1 MGQSYISRTSG
12 IGTRDKIGYAMGD
25 LASLLVFGLVQ
36 SVLQKYYT
44 DVLGIGVVSIMIMFI
59 IARIWDAINDP
70 LWGRIIDR
78 IPPAPDGRYR
88 RWLKI
93 LAVPVA
99 LSAVLMFVKIPGLSE
114 GGYLAYAYVTYILFG
129 MLYTGINIPYGS
141 LAQVITS
148 DDRERSSLS
157 VFRSIGSTFGAM
169 PAMLLISF
177 CYVKNANGT
186 AVMSYSKILT
196 GAIIISAV
204 SVLAY
209 LLCYRWTTE
218 RVPTKPTPKE
228 KGQTWKVIKILL
240 HSRPYMAVCLVGMLF
255 LAAQM
260 FSQSYNT
267 YLFNY
272 YFNAPGL
279 SMMPTVCQY
288 LPVAVIML
296 FAGKLGARFGYSL
309 AATIW
314 GLAAMAHAGANSAT
328 HFIVARFALGI
339 GESGNF
345 PAGVKAVAE
354 WFPKKERAFA
364 VGIFNAGANI
374 GAILTPLLT
383 GAGLLLK
390 SFARLQQ
397 VDTGWLD
404 MGFALQINRVGSL
417 LTPFFTHEPVVD
429 YRTALTDAGM
439 RLCGMSPD
447 GRIVEMLELPDHPYF
462 LATQAHPEFNSRP
475 NHPHPLFLGLISSAV
490 LYRSEEL

>member
-1 MGQSYISRTSG
+1 MEQSYISRTSG

-296 FAGKLGARFGYSL
+296 FAGKLGARFGRREVCAYGMLMAGVCNL
-309 AATIW
+309 ALYLVGGTNVW
-314 GLAAMAHAGANSAT
+314 MFLAVCLLS
-328 HFIVARFALGI
+328 GI
-339 GESGNF
+339 GNAFIFLLVWAIATDAIDYNEVSYGLHDEATSYAFFTFMRKLGQTIAAILVNMALLRIGYTGN
-345 PAGVKAVAE
+345 VL
-354 WFPKKERAFA
+354 
-364 VGIFNAGANI
+364 NTANI
-374 GAILTPLLT
+374 T
-383 GAGLLLK
+383 GG
-390 SFARLQQ
+390 
-397 VDTGWLD
+397 TLD
-404 MGFALQINRVGSL
+404 MM
-417 LTPFFTHEPVVD
+417 FTDSV
-429 YRTALTDAGM
+429 
-439 RLCGMSPD
+439 
-447 GRIVEMLELPDHPYF
+447 
-462 LATQAHPEFNSRP
+462 
-475 NHPHPLFLGLISSAV
+475 LIPAV
-490 LYRSEEL
+490 LYFLIFVILRFMYPLGREKIAQLQKEKEKLLSRLTEE

>member
-1 MGQSYISRTSG
+1 METSYISRTSG
-12 IGTRDKIGYAMGD
+12 IDTRDKIGYAMGD

-36 SVLQKYYT
+36 SVLQKYYM
-44 DVLGIGVVSIMIMFI
+44 DVLGIGVVSIMVMFI
-59 IARIWDAINDP
+59 IARVWDAINDP

-88 RWLKI
+88 RWLKT

-186 AVMSYSKILT
+186 SVMSYGKILT
-196 GAIIISAV
+196 GAAV
-204 SVLAY
+204 IAALSVAAY

-218 RVPTKPTPKE
+218 RVPTKPAPKE

-296 FAGKLGARFGYSL
+296 FAVKLGARFGRREVCAYGML
-309 AATIW
+309 
-314 GLAAMAHAGANSAT
+314 M
-328 HFIVARFALGI
+328 
-339 GESGNF
+339 
-345 PAGVKAVAE
+345 AGVCNLALYLVGGTNVWMFLAVCLLSGVGN
-354 WFPKKERAFA
+354 AF
-364 VGIFNAGANI
+364 IFLLVWAIATDAIDYNEVSYGLHDEATSYAFFTFMRKLGQTIAAILVNMALLRIGYTDNVLNTANI
-374 GAILTPLLT
+374 T
-383 GAGLLLK
+383 GG
-390 SFARLQQ
+390 
-397 VDTGWLD
+397 TLD
-404 MGFALQINRVGSL
+404 MM
-417 LTPFFTHEPVVD
+417 FTDSV
-429 YRTALTDAGM
+429 
-439 RLCGMSPD
+439 
-447 GRIVEMLELPDHPYF
+447 
-462 LATQAHPEFNSRP
+462 
-475 NHPHPLFLGLISSAV
+475 LIPAV
-490 LYRSEEL
+490 LYFLIFVILRFMYPLGREKIAQLQKEKEKLLSKLTEE

>member
-1 MGQSYISRTSG
+1 MEESYISRTSG

-44 DVLGIGVVSIMIMFI
+44 DILGIGVVSIMIMFI

-70 LWGRIIDR
+70 IWGRIIDR
-78 IPPAPDGRYR
+78 MEPAPDGRYR
-88 RWLKI
+88 RWLKT

-99 LSAVLMFVKIPGLSE
+99 LSAILMFVKIPGLSS

-177 CYVKNANGT
+177 CYVKAESG
-186 AVMSYSKILT
+186 ASVMSYSKILIGT
-196 GAIIISAV
+196 VVISV
-204 SVLAY
+204 FSVLAY

-218 RVPTKPTPKE
+218 RVPTKPAPKE
-228 KGQTWKVIKILL
+228 KGQTWKVIRILL
-240 HSRPYMAVCLVGMLF
+240 RSRPYMAVCLAGMLF

-260 FSQSYNT
+260 FSQSYYT

-272 YFNAPGL
+272 YFNKPGL

-296 FAGKLGARFGYSL
+296 FAGKLGARFGRRDVCAYGMLL
-309 AATIW
+309 A
-314 GLAAMAHAGANSAT
+314 GVCNLALYLVGGTNVWMFLAVCLLS
-328 HFIVARFALGI
+328 GI
-339 GESGNF
+339 GNAFIFLLVWAIATDAIDYNE
-345 PAGVKAVAE
+345 VKFGLHDEATSY
-354 WFPKKERAFA
+354 AFFTFMRKLGQTIA
-364 VGIFNAGANI
+364 AILVNLALLRIGYTDNVLNTANI
-374 GAILTPLLT
+374 TDSTLNA
-383 GAGLLLK
+383 
-390 SFARLQQ
+390 
-397 VDTGWLD
+397 
-404 MGFALQINRVGSL
+404 M
-417 LTPFFTHEPVVD
+417 FTDSV
-429 YRTALTDAGM
+429 
-439 RLCGMSPD
+439 
-447 GRIVEMLELPDHPYF
+447 
-462 LATQAHPEFNSRP
+462 
-475 NHPHPLFLGLISSAV
+475 LIPAV
-490 LYRSEEL
+490 LYFLIFIILRFMYPLGKKKIDELREEKEKLLSRIDAE

>member
-1 MGQSYISRTSG
+1 METSYISRTSG

-44 DVLGIGVVSIMIMFI
+44 DVLGIGVVSIMVMFI
-59 IARIWDAINDP
+59 IARVWDAINDP

-88 RWLKI
+88 RWLKT
-93 LAVPVA
+93 LALPVA

-186 AVMSYSKILT
+186 SVMSYSKILT
-196 GAIIISAV
+196 GAAIIAAL
-204 SVLAY
+204 SVAAY

-218 RVPTKPTPKE
+218 RVPTKPAPKE

-296 FAGKLGARFGYSL
+296 FAGKLGARFGRREVCAYGMLMAGVCNL
-309 AATIW
+309 ALYLVGGTNVW
-314 GLAAMAHAGANSAT
+314 MFLAVCLLS
-328 HFIVARFALGI
+328 GI
-339 GESGNF
+339 GN
-345 PAGVKAVAE
+345 
-354 WFPKKERAFA
+354 AF
-364 VGIFNAGANI
+364 IFLLVWAIATDAIDYNKVSYGLHDEATSYAFFTFMRKLGQTIAAILVNMALLRIGYTDNVLNTANI
-374 GAILTPLLT
+374 T
-383 GAGLLLK
+383 GG
-390 SFARLQQ
+390 
-397 VDTGWLD
+397 TLD
-404 MGFALQINRVGSL
+404 MM
-417 LTPFFTHEPVVD
+417 FTDSV
-429 YRTALTDAGM
+429 
-439 RLCGMSPD
+439 
-447 GRIVEMLELPDHPYF
+447 
-462 LATQAHPEFNSRP
+462 
-475 NHPHPLFLGLISSAV
+475 LIPAV
-490 LYRSEEL
+490 LYFLIFVILRFMYPLGREKIAQLQKEKEKLLSKLAEE

>member
-1 MGQSYISRTSG
+1 METSYISRTSG
-12 IGTRDKIGYAMGD
+12 IDTRDKIGYAMGD

-44 DVLGIGVVSIMIMFI
+44 DVLGIGVVSIMVMFI
-59 IARIWDAINDP
+59 IARVWDAINDP

-88 RWLKI
+88 RWLKT

-99 LSAVLMFVKIPGLSE
+99 LSAVLMFVKISGLSE

-186 AVMSYSKILT
+186 SVMSYGKILT
-196 GAIIISAV
+196 GAAV
-204 SVLAY
+204 IAALSVAAY

-218 RVPTKPTPKE
+218 RVPTKPAPKE

-296 FAGKLGARFGYSL
+296 FAGKLGARFGRREVCAYGML
-309 AATIW
+309 
-314 GLAAMAHAGANSAT
+314 M
-328 HFIVARFALGI
+328 
-339 GESGNF
+339 
-345 PAGVKAVAE
+345 AGVCNLALYLVGGTNVWMFLAVCLLSGVGN
-354 WFPKKERAFA
+354 AF
-364 VGIFNAGANI
+364 IFLLVWAIATDAIDYNEVSYGLHDEATSYAFFTFMRKLGQTIAAILVNMALLRIGYTDNVLNTANI
-374 GAILTPLLT
+374 T
-383 GAGLLLK
+383 GGM
-390 SFARLQQ
+390 
-397 VDTGWLD
+397 LD
-404 MGFALQINRVGSL
+404 MM
-417 LTPFFTHEPVVD
+417 FTDSV
-429 YRTALTDAGM
+429 
-439 RLCGMSPD
+439 
-447 GRIVEMLELPDHPYF
+447 
-462 LATQAHPEFNSRP
+462 
-475 NHPHPLFLGLISSAV
+475 LIPAV
-490 LYRSEEL
+490 LYFLIFVILRFMYPLGREKIAQLQKEKEKLLSKLTEE

>member
-1 MGQSYISRTSG
+1 METSYISRTSG
-12 IGTRDKIGYAMGD
+12 IDTRDKIGYAMGD

-44 DVLGIGVVSIMIMFI
+44 DVLGIGVVSIMVMFI
-59 IARIWDAINDP
+59 IARVWDAINDP

-88 RWLKI
+88 RWLKT

-177 CYVKNANGT
+177 CYVKNENGT
-186 AVMSYSKILT
+186 SVMSYGKILT
-196 GAIIISAV
+196 GAAV
-204 SVLAY
+204 IAALSVAAY

-218 RVPTKPTPKE
+218 RVPTKPAPKE

-296 FAGKLGARFGYSL
+296 FAGKLGARFGRREVCAYGML
-309 AATIW
+309 
-314 GLAAMAHAGANSAT
+314 M
-328 HFIVARFALGI
+328 
-339 GESGNF
+339 
-345 PAGVKAVAE
+345 AGVCNLALYLVGGTNVWMFLAVCLLSGVGN
-354 WFPKKERAFA
+354 AF
-364 VGIFNAGANI
+364 IFLLVWAIATDAIDYNEVSYGLHDEATSYAFFTFMRKLGQTIAAILVNMALLRIGYTDNVLNTANI
-374 GAILTPLLT
+374 T
-383 GAGLLLK
+383 GG
-390 SFARLQQ
+390 
-397 VDTGWLD
+397 TLD
-404 MGFALQINRVGSL
+404 MM
-417 LTPFFTHEPVVD
+417 FTDSV
-429 YRTALTDAGM
+429 
-439 RLCGMSPD
+439 
-447 GRIVEMLELPDHPYF
+447 
-462 LATQAHPEFNSRP
+462 
-475 NHPHPLFLGLISSAV
+475 LIPAV
-490 LYRSEEL
+490 LYFLIFVILRFMYPLGREKIAQLQKEKEKLLSKLTEE

>member
-1 MGQSYISRTSG
+1 METSYISRTSG

-44 DVLGIGVVSIMIMFI
+44 DVLGIGVVSIMVMFI
-59 IARIWDAINDP
+59 IARVWDAINDP

-88 RWLKI
+88 RWLKT

-186 AVMSYSKILT
+186 SVMSYGKILT
-196 GAIIISAV
+196 GAAV
-204 SVLAY
+204 IAALSVAAY

-218 RVPTKPTPKE
+218 RVPTKPAPKE

-296 FAGKLGARFGYSL
+296 FAGKLGARFGRREVCAYGML
-309 AATIW
+309 
-314 GLAAMAHAGANSAT
+314 M
-328 HFIVARFALGI
+328 
-339 GESGNF
+339 
-345 PAGVKAVAE
+345 AGVCNLALYLVGGTNVWMFLAVCLLSGVGNGLHDEATSY
-354 WFPKKERAFA
+354 AFFTFMRKLGQTIA
-364 VGIFNAGANI
+364 AILVNMALLRIGYTDNVLNTANI
-374 GAILTPLLT
+374 T
-383 GAGLLLK
+383 GG
-390 SFARLQQ
+390 
-397 VDTGWLD
+397 TLD
-404 MGFALQINRVGSL
+404 MM
-417 LTPFFTHEPVVD
+417 FTDSV
-429 YRTALTDAGM
+429 
-439 RLCGMSPD
+439 
-447 GRIVEMLELPDHPYF
+447 
-462 LATQAHPEFNSRP
+462 
-475 NHPHPLFLGLISSAV
+475 LIPAV
-490 LYRSEEL
+490 LYFLIFVILRFMYPLGREKIAQLQKEKEKLLSKLTEE

>member
-1 MGQSYISRTSG
+1 MEESYISRTSG

-44 DVLGIGVVSIMIMFI
+44 DVLGIGVVSIMVMFI

-78 IPPAPDGRYR
+78 IEPAPDGRYR
-88 RWLKI
+88 RWLKS

-99 LSAVLMFVKIPGLSE
+99 ISAVLMFVKIPGLSS

-177 CYVKNANGT
+177 CYVKSDSGVS
-186 AVMSYSKILT
+186 VMSYSKILT
-196 GAIIISAV
+196 GVVIISV
-204 SVLAY
+204 FSVLAY

-218 RVPTKPTPKE
+218 RVPTKPAPKE

-240 HSRPYMAVCLVGMLF
+240 HSRPYMAVCFVGMLF

-260 FSQSYNT
+260 FSQSYYT

-272 YFNAPGL
+272 YFNKPGL
-279 SMMPTVCQY
+279 SMIPTVRQY

-296 FAGKLGARFGYSL
+296 FAGKLGARYGRRDVCAYGMLMAGVCNL
-309 AATIW
+309 ALYLVGGTTVW
-314 GLAAMAHAGANSAT
+314 MFLAVCLLS
-328 HFIVARFALGI
+328 GI
-339 GESGNF
+339 GN
-345 PAGVKAVAE
+345 
-354 WFPKKERAFA
+354 AF
-364 VGIFNAGANI
+364 IFLLVWAIATDAIDYNEVNYGLHDEATSYAFFTFMRKLGQTIAAILVNLALLRIGYTDNVLNTANI
-374 GAILTPLLT
+374 TDSTLN
-383 GAGLLLK
+383 
-390 SFARLQQ
+390 
-397 VDTGWLD
+397 
-404 MGFALQINRVGSL
+404 MM
-417 LTPFFTHEPVVD
+417 FTDSV
-429 YRTALTDAGM
+429 
-439 RLCGMSPD
+439 
-447 GRIVEMLELPDHPYF
+447 
-462 LATQAHPEFNSRP
+462 
-475 NHPHPLFLGLISSAV
+475 LIPAV
-490 LYRSEEL
+490 LYFLIFFILRFMYPLGKKKIDELRIEKEKHLSELDANN

>member
-1 MGQSYISRTSG
+1 METSYISRTSG
-12 IGTRDKIGYAMGD
+12 IDTRDKIGYAMGD

-44 DVLGIGVVSIMIMFI
+44 DVLGIGVVSIMVMFI
-59 IARIWDAINDP
+59 IARVWDAINDP

-88 RWLKI
+88 RWLKT

-177 CYVKNANGT
+177 CYVKNENGT
-186 AVMSYSKILT
+186 SMMSYGKILT
-196 GAIIISAV
+196 GAAV
-204 SVLAY
+204 IAALSVAAY

-218 RVPTKPTPKE
+218 RVPTKPAPKE

-296 FAGKLGARFGYSL
+296 FAGKLGARFGRREVCAYGML
-309 AATIW
+309 
-314 GLAAMAHAGANSAT
+314 M
-328 HFIVARFALGI
+328 
-339 GESGNF
+339 
-345 PAGVKAVAE
+345 AGVCNLALYLVGGTNVWMFLAVCLLSGVGN
-354 WFPKKERAFA
+354 AF
-364 VGIFNAGANI
+364 IFLLVWAIATDAIDYNEVSYGLHDEATSYAFFTFMRKLGQTIAAILVNMALLRIGYTDNVLNTANI
-374 GAILTPLLT
+374 T
-383 GAGLLLK
+383 GG
-390 SFARLQQ
+390 
-397 VDTGWLD
+397 TLD
-404 MGFALQINRVGSL
+404 MM
-417 LTPFFTHEPVVD
+417 FTDSV
-429 YRTALTDAGM
+429 
-439 RLCGMSPD
+439 
-447 GRIVEMLELPDHPYF
+447 
-462 LATQAHPEFNSRP
+462 
-475 NHPHPLFLGLISSAV
+475 LIPAV
-490 LYRSEEL
+490 LYFLIFVILRFMYPLGREKIAQLQKEKEKLLSKLTEE

>member
-1 MGQSYISRTSG
+1 MEQSYISRTSG

-209 LLCYRWTTE
+209 LLCYRWTAE

-228 KGQTWKVIKILL
+228 NGQTWKVIKILL

-296 FAGKLGARFGYSL
+296 FAGKLGARFGRREVCAYGMLMAGVCNL
-309 AATIW
+309 ALYLVGGTNVW
-314 GLAAMAHAGANSAT
+314 MFLAVCLLS
-328 HFIVARFALGI
+328 GI
-339 GESGNF
+339 GN
-345 PAGVKAVAE
+345 
-354 WFPKKERAFA
+354 AF
-364 VGIFNAGANI
+364 IFLLVWAIATDAIDYNEVSYGLHDEATSYAFFTFMRKLGQTIAAILVNMALLRIGYTDNVLNTANI
-374 GAILTPLLT
+374 T
-383 GAGLLLK
+383 GG
-390 SFARLQQ
+390 
-397 VDTGWLD
+397 TLD
-404 MGFALQINRVGSL
+404 MM
-417 LTPFFTHEPVVD
+417 FTDSV
-429 YRTALTDAGM
+429 
-439 RLCGMSPD
+439 
-447 GRIVEMLELPDHPYF
+447 
-462 LATQAHPEFNSRP
+462 
-475 NHPHPLFLGLISSAV
+475 LIPAV
-490 LYRSEEL
+490 LYFLIFVILRFMYPLGREKIAQLQKEKEKLLSRLTEE

>member
-1 MGQSYISRTSG
+1 MEQSYISRTSG

-296 FAGKLGARFGYSL
+296 FAGKLGARFGRREVCAYGMLMAGVCNL
-309 AATIW
+309 ALYLVGGTNVW
-314 GLAAMAHAGANSAT
+314 MFLAVCLLS
-328 HFIVARFALGI
+328 GI
-339 GESGNF
+339 GN
-345 PAGVKAVAE
+345 
-354 WFPKKERAFA
+354 AF
-364 VGIFNAGANI
+364 IFLLVWVIATDAIDYNEVSYGLHDEATSYAFFTFMRKLGQTIAAILVNMALLRIGYTDNVLNTANI
-374 GAILTPLLT
+374 T
-383 GAGLLLK
+383 GG
-390 SFARLQQ
+390 
-397 VDTGWLD
+397 TLD
-404 MGFALQINRVGSL
+404 MM
-417 LTPFFTHEPVVD
+417 FTDSV
-429 YRTALTDAGM
+429 
-439 RLCGMSPD
+439 
-447 GRIVEMLELPDHPYF
+447 
-462 LATQAHPEFNSRP
+462 
-475 NHPHPLFLGLISSAV
+475 LIPAV
-490 LYRSEEL
+490 LYFLIFVILRFMYPLGREKIAQLQKEKEKLLSRLTEE